1 MALLTTFATTPLATL
16 LYPPWYQEKLKAWR
30 RGEIDWDTGAPLPS
44 SSSPDDEPKP
54 SRPSATDR
62 VRRLLVYLTLD
73 NMPSILDVVSLFGI
87 APTAGSHSHPADREE
102 VTPQATSPRGLS
114 DGGKAVQAHGI
125 RLLQLTDRDSSVM
138 SVSQV
143 DEYSQFD
150 PVVNIFRTMG
160 QLQKLAVSGEVAVMP
175 ETRFAEALV
184 SKSSA
189 ISSDLLLVP
198 WDKTGGPGTP
208 EAVAEAANSR
218 LDSSYAN
225 IIRPVLQN
233 TETNVGIFFP
243 KAIGTHTSNPTPQRV
258 KLTRAYS
265 FSDIKTDNIPT
276 IPVTNLSHHIFLPYF
291 GGKDD
296 ELALTVVLQLCEKPD
311 VTATVVHFSSAS
323 SEDQYFSSA
332 AASSLESKYAS
343 RVKFETVP
351 AEDGYAAALERAATE
366 MQPESREVT
375 SRKLIVLGRRT
386 GLDAVGGKPSYKV
399 VEEVREGLG
408 AVGAHLVASGL
419 TVDLLVVQAKASVG
433 I

>member
-1 MALLTTFATTPLATL
+1 M
-16 LYPPWYQEKLKAWR
+16 
-30 RGEIDWDTGAPLPS
+30 
-44 SSSPDDEPKP
+44 
-54 SRPSATDR
+54 
-62 VRRLLVYLTLD
+62 YLTLN

-87 APTAGSHSHPADREE
+87 APTAGSQSHPADREE
-102 VTPQATSPRGLS
+102 GTTQSSPQRGLS

-175 ETRFAEALV
+175 ETRFAEALI

-189 ISSDLLLVP
+189 VSSDLLLVP
-198 WDKTGGPGTP
+198 WDKTVGPGTP
-208 EAVAEAANSR
+208 EAMAEAANNK

-225 IIRPVLQN
+225 IIKPVLQN
-233 TETNVGIFFP
+233 AETNVGIFFP
-243 KAIGTHTSNPTPQRV
+243 KTIGTQTSNPTPQRA

-265 FSDIKTDNIPT
+265 FSDIKTDNIST

-296 ELALTVVLQLCEKPD
+296 ELAVIVVLQLCEKPD
-311 VTATVVHFSSAS
+311 VTATVVYFASAS
-323 SEDQYFSSA
+323 SEDAYFSSA

-343 RVKFETVP
+343 RVKFETVA
-351 AEDGYAAALERAATE
+351 AEDGYTAALERAATE

-375 SRKLIVLGRRT
+375 SRKLIVLGRRA
-386 GLDAVGGKPSYKV
+386 GSDAVGGKPSYKV

-408 AVGAHLVASGL
+408 PVGAHLVASGL
-419 TVDLLVVQAKASVG
+419 SVDLLVVQAKASVG